1 MQEDPNSDKQ
11 LKLIAI
17 VLPEPLF
24 SMVRE
29 EQNFIAKTWGCRQ
42 ALRVPPHITLIPP
55 LSVKEKESK
64 EIESVTKEVAAHRK
78 PFTMK
83 ITGYDT
89 FSPRVIF
96 LKPNFPYEL
105 GLLYNS
111 LRDSIIPKIPQALNR
126 YPDES
131 FHPHITLAYRDLTP
145 DQFKEMWRHYKNKKA
160 KYLFDVNQ
168 ISILVNT
175 EDGWVIEN
183 TFQLGN

>member
-24 SMVRE
+24 SLVRE

-42 ALRVPPHITLIPP
+42 ALRVPPHVTIIPP
-55 LSVKEKESK
+55 LSVKEKEVK
-64 EIESVTKEVAAHRK
+64 ELESIAKEVAGHRK
-78 PFTMK
+78 PFSMK

-105 GLLYNS
+105 GLLYTN
-111 LRDSIIPKIPQALNR
+111 LRDAIIPKIPQALNR

-160 KYLFDVNQ
+160 KYTIDINQ

-175 EDGWVIEN
+175 EDGWVIESSYE
-183 TFQLGN
+183 LGK